1 MRARLLLAAVTTTS
15 LLAGCSSQPSMN
27 YQQAPTEPQYQGDM
41 NGLSKFSLAKST
53 LFVNYADPEKKTGAV
68 LVSTPEEAEANGDL
82 SQVNFMM
89 EPSGFPHPKTHL
101 QVTKR
106 ANTQLLESVGTTIE
120 DTRTK
125 TIGTVGGIVVALV
138 GVLPLDAPL
147 DGQSSCPNPKPTA
160 VLPLVIDTEAYLNE
174 THSKAADQN
183 ARSGAVEKRCVMP
196 VDFDLKFGPVPND
209 AVARATYLEHIKQG
223 PQEVMFY
230 SACRPVTITFTTEPL
245 KGQQFTTTV
254 ADPNFIQTVKL
265 PAKGKVDMH
274 SACGVNTTSE
284 ASGASSTADIVSAI
298 IGQVKN
304 VREAW
309 KTNAEKKDAK

>member
-1 MRARLLLAAVTTTS
+1 MRARMLLAAVTATS
-15 LLAGCSSQPSMN
+15 LLAGCSYQPSMK
-27 YQQAPTEPQYQGDM
+27 YQQASMDPNYQGDM
-41 NGLSKFSLAKST
+41 EGLTKFSLAKST
-53 LFVNYADPEKKTGAV
+53 LFVNYADTEKNTGSV
-68 LVSTPEEAEANGDL
+68 LVSTPEEAEADGDR

-106 ANTQLLESVGTTIE
+106 ANTQLLESVGTTVE

-125 TIGTVGGIVVALV
+125 TIETIGGIVVGLV
-138 GVLPLDAPL
+138 GIFPLVVPL
-147 DGQSSCPNPKPTA
+147 DGGGACPQAKA
-160 VLPLVIDTEAYLNE
+160 ELPLAIDTEFFLNQ
-174 THSKAADQN
+174 TKSKAGDKDV
-183 ARSGAVEKRCVMP
+183 RKGIVEKNCVSQ
-196 VDFDLKFGPVPND
+196 VGYDIQFGPLPSD
-209 AVARATYLEHIKQG
+209 AVARAPFLEHIKQG

-230 SACRPVTITFTTEPL
+230 SACRPATITFTTEPL

-284 ASGASSTADIVSAI
+284 ASGASSTTDIVGAL

-309 KTNAEKKDAK
+309 KTKKAGDK